1 MKKKIS
7 RKTVF
12 LYIIGFMVLFAA
24 NEFFHVGG
32 NELSWAEF
40 ASDEAEITVAECT
53 VSGEVIATHT
63 LTKGQSI
70 AMQTLLLSNGLL
82 RTFSDNI
89 QPKDGESI
97 FNIFI
102 RFPAKDISLQVIGSR
117 YFSGDD
123 GWLKIANK
131 EWESI
136 FQGILAAG

>member
-1 MKKKIS
+1 MKKIS

-12 LYIIGFMVLFAA
+12 IYIVGFMVLFAA

-32 NELSWAEF
+32 NELSWSEF
-40 ASDEAEITVAECT
+40 ASDEAEITVEECT
-53 VSGEVIATHT
+53 ASGEVITTHT
-63 LTKGQSI
+63 LSKGQSI

-89 QPKDGESI
+89 QPKGVESVYDI
-97 FNIFI
+97 SIH
-102 RFPAKDISLQVIGSR
+102 FPAKDVSLQVIGDR
-117 YFSGDD
+117 YLSGDD

-131 EWESI
+131 EWDTI